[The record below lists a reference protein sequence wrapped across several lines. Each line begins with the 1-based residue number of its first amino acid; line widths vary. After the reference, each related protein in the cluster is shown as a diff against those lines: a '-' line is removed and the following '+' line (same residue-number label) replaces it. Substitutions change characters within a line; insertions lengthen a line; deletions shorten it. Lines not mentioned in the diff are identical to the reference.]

1 MKSSFK
7 EQISSYIYIG
17 PFLLIFLIF
26 IGFPF
31 VYAFFLSFH
40 QVTSLSDVF
49 GGLKFVGFQNYIDIL
64 KDPRFHWSLLV
75 TIYYAALII
84 PMNIAFSLL
93 LASLMRV
100 PFKLNSVFR
109 TGFFLPYVLDAFV
122 VGVVW
127 TFLLSGRFGIIT
139 NLLRP
144 FISETIYR
152 QGFLGT
158 PATAMPSVATA
169 MVLKGGGFG
178 MILYLAAMQ
187 NIPKEVYEAASIDGA
202 SGIKKFRYITFP
214 LLKPVTTFMVITG
227 LIGAISA
234 FAEFYAMT
242 GGGPTVYKFGMP
254 QGMTKVTGL
263 YLFDF
268 IQSLKLGKA
277 AALAFILLLIT
288 LFISLLYAKLQRSK

>member
-1 MKSSFK
+1 MRESLR
-7 EQISSYIYIG
+7 EQVESYIYIG
-17 PFLLIFLIF
+17 PFLLIFVLF

-31 VYAFFLSFH
+31 IYAFFLSFH
-40 QVTSLSDVF
+40 RVTTLQDVF
-49 GGLKFVGFQNYIDIL
+49 GGLEFVGFRNYIFIL
-64 KDPRFHWSLLV
+64 KDPRFHWALLV
-75 TIYYAALII
+75 TAYYAILII
-84 PMNIAFSLL
+84 PMNIAFSLI

-100 PFKLNSVFR
+100 PFKLNSLMK
-109 TGFFLPYVLDAFV
+109 TGFFLPFVLDAFV
-122 VGVVW
+122 VGIVW

-144 FISETIYR
+144 LISEALYR

-158 PATAMPSVATA
+158 PSTVMPSVATA

-178 MILYLAAMQ
+178 MVLYLAAMQ
-187 NIPKEVYEAASIDGA
+187 NIPKEIYEAADIDGA
-202 SGIKKFRYITFP
+202 SGLKKFFYITFP

-242 GGGPTVYKFGMP
+242 GGGPTVFHFGMP

-268 IQSLKLGKA
+268 IQSLRLGKA

-288 LFISLLYAKLQRSK
+288 LSISLIYAKLQRK

>member
-1 MKSSFK
+1 MGSNLK
-7 EQISSYIYIG
+7 EQINSYLYVG
-17 PFLLIFLIF
+17 PFAFIFFLF

-31 VYAFFLSFH
+31 IYAFFLSFH
-40 QVTSLSDVF
+40 QVTTLSDVF
-49 GGLKFVGFQNYIDIL
+49 GGLKFVGFSNYLFIL
-64 KDPRFHWSLLV
+64 RDPKFHWALLV
-75 TIYYAALII
+75 TLYYAALII
-84 PMNIAFSLL
+84 PLNIAFSLL

-100 PFKLNSVFR
+100 PFRLNSVFR
-109 TGFFLPYVLDAFV
+109 TGFFLPFVLDAFV
-122 VGVVW
+122 VGIVW
-127 TFLLSGRFGIIT
+127 TFLLSGRFGVIT

-144 FISETIYR
+144 ILTEEIYR

-158 PATAMPSVATA
+158 PFTALPSVALA

-187 NIPKEVYEAASIDGA
+187 NIPKEIHEAAELDGA
-202 SGIKKFRYITFP
+202 SGFYKFFYVTLP

-242 GGGPTVYKFGMP
+242 GGGPTVLKWGIP

-277 AALAFILLLIT
+277 AALAFILLAIT
-288 LFISLLYAKLQRSK
+288 LSLSLTYAKIQRSR

>member
-1 MKSSFK
+1 MNNSLK
-7 EQISSYIYIG
+7 EQVASYLYIG
-17 PFLLIFLIF
+17 PFLLVFLIF

-31 VYAFFLSFH
+31 IYAFFLSFH
-40 QVTSLSDVF
+40 QVTTLSDVF
-49 GGLKFVGFQNYIDIL
+49 GGLKFVGFSNYLSIL
-64 KDPRFHWSLLV
+64 KDPKFHWALIV
-75 TIYYAALII
+75 TAYYAVLII

-100 PFKLNSVFR
+100 PFRLNSVFR
-109 TGFFLPYVLDAFV
+109 TGFFLPFVLDAFV
-122 VGVVW
+122 VGIVW

-139 NLLRP
+139 NLLKP
-144 FISETIYR
+144 LISESVYR

-158 PATAMPSVATA
+158 PATSMPSVATA

-187 NIPKEVYEAASIDGA
+187 NIPREVYEAASIDGA
-202 SGIKKFRYITFP
+202 SGLKKFFYITLP

-254 QGMTKVTGL
+254 QGMAKVTGL

-268 IQSLKLGKA
+268 IQTLRLGKA
-277 AALAFILLLIT
+277 AALAFILLVIT
-288 LFISLLYAKLQRSK
+288 LSISLLYARLQRGK